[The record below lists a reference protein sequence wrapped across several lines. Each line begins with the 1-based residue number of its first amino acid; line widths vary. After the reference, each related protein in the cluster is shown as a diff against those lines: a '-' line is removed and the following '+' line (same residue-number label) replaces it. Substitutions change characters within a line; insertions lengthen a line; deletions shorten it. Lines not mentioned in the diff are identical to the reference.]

1 MSIHIAAK
9 PGQIAE
15 TVLLAGDPL
24 RAKFIADNYL
34 EKVTQYNTVRNM
46 LGFTGYTLDN
56 RKVSVQ
62 GSGMGMPSLAIY
74 VNELIDSY
82 KVKKIIRV
90 GSCGSLQP
98 EIKLQ
103 DIILAMG
110 SCSDSALNVRRF
122 VGLSFA
128 PLADWDL
135 LWRAYQLAQQTS
147 TLVRVGN
154 IFATDKFYDD
164 CSPSAWE
171 IFAQYKV
178 LAIEMETAE
187 LYTLAAQ
194 KNIQAL
200 SILTVS
206 DSLVTKQSVSA
217 LEREQ
222 SFTEMIE
229 LALQLF

>member
-9 PGQIAE
+9 AGQIAE
-15 TVLLAGDPL
+15 TVLLPGDPL

-34 EKVTQYNTVRNM
+34 EKVIQYNTVRNM

-62 GSGMGMPSLAIY
+62 GSGMGMASLAIY

-98 EIKLQ
+98 EVKLQ
-103 DIILAMG
+103 DIVLAMG
-110 SCSDSALNVRRF
+110 ACSDSALNTRRF
-122 VGLSFA
+122 AGMSFA

-135 LWRAYQLAQQTS
+135 LHQAYTKANNMS
-147 TLVRVGN
+147 MHVHVGN

-164 CSPSAWE
+164 VKPYAWE
-171 IFAQYKV
+171 VFADYKV
-178 LAIEMETAE
+178 LAIDMETAE
-187 LYTLAAQ
+187 LYTLAA
-194 KNIQAL
+194 KKGVQAL

-206 DSLVTKQSVSA
+206 DSLISKKTLTPQQK
-217 LEREQ
+217 EQ
-222 SFTEMIE
+222 SFTEMFE